1 MMSGFPASTRYQIR
15 ANVRANV
22 RAIASLLVFIS
33 LLPAA
38 GHAQD
43 AALLA
48 CADVADRDARLSCL
62 EAALETAVRNRDA
75 ATASPA
81 PAQMAGSAAQTTS
94 VVTPIV
100 VAPTVATP
108 SVVTS
113 VESVAP
119 TPAPTAETATED
131 TGRFNLFGLLDRQ
144 RDEQPEQ
151 PVETM
156 DEQVTEL
163 EYYKPD
169 VVTITLSNGQIWR
182 QLYASRFNLRVGDDI
197 HIYRSSGN
205 QQYRL
210 EAERF
215 NGIIRVER
223 LR

>member
-1 MMSGFPASTRYQIR
+1 MMSGFPASTLYQIR
-15 ANVRANV
+15 AIICANV

-94 VVTPIV
+94 VVTP
-100 VAPTVATP
+100 TVATP
-108 SVVTS
+108 AVVTS

>member
-1 MMSGFPASTRYQIR
+1 MSGFPASTLYQIR
-15 ANVRANV
+15 AIICANV

-94 VVTPIV
+94 VVTP
-100 VAPTVATP
+100 TVATP
-108 SVVTS
+108 AVVTS

>member
-1 MMSGFPASTRYQIR
+1 MMSGFPASTLYQIR
-15 ANVRANV
+15 AIICANV

-94 VVTPIV
+94 VVTP
-100 VAPTVATP
+100 TVATP
-108 SVVTS
+108 AVVTS

-156 DEQVTEL
+156 EEQVTEL

>member
-1 MMSGFPASTRYQIR
+1 MMSGFPASTLYQIR
-15 ANVRANV
+15 AIICANV

-94 VVTPIV
+94 VVTP
-100 VAPTVATP
+100 TVATP
-108 SVVTS
+108 AVVTS

-151 PVETM
+151 PVETIE
-156 DEQVTEL
+156 EQVTEL

>member
-1 MMSGFPASTRYQIR
+1 M
-15 ANVRANV
+15 
-22 RAIASLLVFIS
+22 
-33 LLPAA
+33 PAA

-94 VVTPIV
+94 VVTP
-100 VAPTVATP
+100 TVATP
-108 SVVTS
+108 AVVTS

-156 DEQVTEL
+156 EEQVTEL

>member
-1 MMSGFPASTRYQIR
+1 MSGFSASICSS
-15 ANVRANV
+15 V
-22 RAIASLLVFIS
+22 SLLVFIS
-33 LLPAA
+33 LLPAT
-38 GHAQD
+38 GYAQD
-43 AALLA
+43 ATLLE

-75 ATASPA
+75 ATASPT
-81 PAQMAGSAAQTTS
+81 PAQPPSPAPQTTS
-94 VVTPIV
+94 VVAPTVVTPTVVTPTI
-100 VAPTVATP
+100 VAPTVATQT
-108 SVVTS
+108 VVTS
-113 VESVAP
+113 AEAVA
-119 TPAPTAETATED
+119 PAPTAETMTED
-131 TGRFNLFGLLDRQ
+131 TGRFNLFGWLDRQ
-144 RDEQPEQ
+144 REEQPEG

-156 DEQVTEL
+156 AERVAEL
-163 EYYKPD
+163 AYYKPD
-169 VVTITLSNGQIWR
+169 VLTITLSNGQIWR

>member
-1 MMSGFPASTRYQIR
+1 
-15 ANVRANV
+15 
-22 RAIASLLVFIS
+22 
-33 LLPAA
+33 
-38 GHAQD
+38 
-43 AALLA
+43 
-48 CADVADRDARLSCL
+48 
-62 EAALETAVRNRDA
+62 
-75 ATASPA
+75 
-81 PAQMAGSAAQTTS
+81 
-94 VVTPIV
+94 
-100 VAPTVATP
+100 
-108 SVVTS
+108 
-113 VESVAP
+113 
-119 TPAPTAETATED
+119 
-131 TGRFNLFGLLDRQ
+131 
-144 RDEQPEQ
+144 
-151 PVETM
+151 M

>member
-1 MMSGFPASTRYQIR
+1 MMSGFPASTLYQIR

-94 VVTPIV
+94 VVTP
-100 VAPTVATP
+100 TVATP
-108 SVVTS
+108 AVVTS

-156 DEQVTEL
+156 EEQVTEL